1 MSDWFLEFEE
11 AAARTDQFS
20 QRPNHAAL
28 LAAGLLGEVGSVLA
42 EIKKEVREAAAY
54 PGHRRRLVEELGDV
68 LWYFTRLARVSE
80 PDLLG
85 RIASRL
91 EEGGDGDRDAVTAA
105 LALGRDVGG
114 LWARVEHG
122 RREGIRRGL
131 LDVAV
136 RIGSVA
142 RLADVGWPEAARW
155 NRAKI
160 ESRWPSSRKH
170 APLFDS
176 DFPVYEQL
184 PRQLEVEFIPIER
197 GKTESVLLRCRGL
210 NMGDRLTDNA
220 KDPDSYR
227 YHDVIHLS
235 YAAFLGWSPVIRSLL
250 KCKRKSNPDVDEVED
265 GARAAVAEEAVSFAV
280 FRRAKE
286 MSLFKGVERV
296 DFDLLKAVRQLVVGL
311 EVAALPYWQ
320 WEEAILEGYR
330 VFRRLTRN
338 RGGAVEIDLNER
350 RVVYRRTASSS
361 GGATGS

>member
-1 MSDWFLEFEE
+1 MSDWLLEFDE

-20 QRPNHAAL
+20 QRSNHAAL

-42 EIKKEVREAAAY
+42 EIKKEVREDAAY

-68 LWYFTRLARVSE
+68 LWYFVRLARVSE

-91 EEGGDGDRDAVTAA
+91 EEGGDGDQDAVTAA
-105 LALGRDVGG
+105 LGLGRDVGE
-114 LWARVEHG
+114 LWGRVEDG
-122 RREGIRRGL
+122 TREEIRTGL

-136 RIGSVA
+136 RMGSVA
-142 RLADVGWPEAARW
+142 RFADVAWPDATRFNKE
-155 NRAKI
+155 KI
-160 ESRWPSSRKH
+160 ESRWPTSREH
-170 APLFDS
+170 GALFDS
-176 DFPVYEQL
+176 EFPVYEQL

-197 GKTESVLLRCRGL
+197 GKAESVLLRCRGL

-220 KDPDSYR
+220 SVPDSYR

-235 YAAFLGWSPVIRSLL
+235 YAAYLGWSPVIRSLL
-250 KCKRKSNPDVDEVED
+250 RCKRKSDSDVDEVQD

-286 MSLFKGVERV
+286 MNLFKGIERV

-311 EVAALPYWQ
+311 EVEALPYWQ
-320 WEEAILEGYR
+320 WEEAILEGYGA
-330 VFRRLTRN
+330 FRRLTRN
-338 RGGAVEIDLNER
+338 GGGVVVIDLNER
-350 RVVYRRTASSS
+350 KLVYRRLPSSK
-361 GGATGS
+361 GGVAGS